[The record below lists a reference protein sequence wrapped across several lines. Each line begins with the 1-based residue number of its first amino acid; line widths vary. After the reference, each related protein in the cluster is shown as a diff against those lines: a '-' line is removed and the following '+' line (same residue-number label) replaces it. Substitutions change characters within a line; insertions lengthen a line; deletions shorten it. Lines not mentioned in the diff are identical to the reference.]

1 MQPSGLH
8 QLPGIASHP
17 LGFYMEYIIVSVISG
32 IQALGR
38 KLLTTAM
45 WSDSPDTSFSF
56 QPLHMQEMTKITL
69 N

>member
-17 LGFYMEYIIVSVISG
+17 LGFYMEYIIVFVICG
-32 IQALGR
+32 TQALGS

-45 WSDSPDTSFSF
+45 WSDSPDTSFPF
-56 QPLHMQEMTKITL
+56 QPSHVQKMTKVTL
-69 N
+69 D